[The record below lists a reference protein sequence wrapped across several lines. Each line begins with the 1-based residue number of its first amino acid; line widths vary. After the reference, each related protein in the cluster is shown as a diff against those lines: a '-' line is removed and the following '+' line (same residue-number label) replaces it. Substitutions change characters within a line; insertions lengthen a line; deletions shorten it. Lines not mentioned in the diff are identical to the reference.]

1 MTTIEQAI
9 AKLRQLVQL
18 EVQHSWRDLTLLSI
32 VNIGSNLAKS

>member
-18 EVQHSWRDLTLLSI
+18 EVQHSWA
-32 VNIGSNLAKS
+32 GSNLTQHSQHWQ